1 MASLSG
7 KKQQRKGGV
16 TVTYDEINI
25 GDILI
30 ANPFDKTY
38 RYKVTRK
45 NDRSHRV
52 TVHTVE
58 EYDANLQ
65 RHVPCIGGVYT
76 VLPENFCRK
85 IQKRAVVL

>member
-1 MASLSG
+1 M
-7 KKQQRKGGV
+7 
-16 TVTYDEINI
+16 TYDEINI

-30 ANPFDKTY
+30 ASPNDKTY

-45 NDRSHRV
+45 NDRSRNV
-52 TVHTVE
+52 TVHIVE

-65 RHVPCIGGVYT
+65 RHVPCICGVYT
-76 VLPENFCRK
+76 VQAENFCRK

>member
-1 MASLSG
+1 M
-7 KKQQRKGGV
+7 
-16 TVTYDEINI
+16 TYDEINI

-30 ANPFDKTY
+30 ASPYDKTY

-52 TVHTVE
+52 TVHIVE
-58 EYDANLQ
+58 EYDANLR

-85 IQKRAVVL
+85 IKKRAVVL

>member
-1 MASLSG
+1 M
-7 KKQQRKGGV
+7 
-16 TVTYDEINI
+16 TYDEINI

-30 ANPFDKTY
+30 ASPDDKTY

-45 NDRSHRV
+45 DDRSHSV
-52 TVHTVE
+52 AVYVVE
-58 EYDANLQ
+58 EYDTNLK
-65 RHVPCIGGVYT
+65 RHVSYIGGVYT

>member
-1 MASLSG
+1 M
-7 KKQQRKGGV
+7 

-30 ANPFDKTY
+30 ASPDDKTY

-45 NDRSHRV
+45 DDRSHSV
-52 TVHTVE
+52 AVYVVE
-58 EYDANLQ
+58 EYDANLK
-65 RHVPCIGGVYT
+65 RHVPHIGGVYT

>member
-1 MASLSG
+1 M
-7 KKQQRKGGV
+7 
-16 TVTYDEINI
+16 TYDEINI
-25 GDILI
+25 GDVLI

-45 NDRSHRV
+45 NDHSHSV

-65 RHVPCIGGVYT
+65 RHVPCICNVYT

>member
-1 MASLSG
+1 M
-7 KKQQRKGGV
+7 
-16 TVTYDEINI
+16 TYDEINI
-25 GDILI
+25 GDVLI
-30 ANPFDKTY
+30 GDPDDKMY

-45 NDRSHRV
+45 NDLSHSV
-52 TVHTVE
+52 TVHIVE

-76 VLPENFCRK
+76 VLPENFYRK

>member
-1 MASLSG
+1 M
-7 KKQQRKGGV
+7 

-30 ANPFDKTY
+30 ASPDDKTY

-45 NDRSHRV
+45 DDLSHSV
-52 TVHTVE
+52 SVYVVE
-58 EYDANLQ
+58 EYSANLQ

>member
-1 MASLSG
+1 M
-7 KKQQRKGGV
+7 
-16 TVTYDEINI
+16 TYDEINI

-30 ANPFDKTY
+30 ASPYDKTY

-45 NDRSHRV
+45 NDRSHSV
-52 TVHTVE
+52 TVHIVE

-76 VLPENFCRK
+76 VLPENFSVLPENFYRK

>member
-1 MASLSG
+1 M
-7 KKQQRKGGV
+7 

-30 ANPFDKTY
+30 ASPDDKTY

-45 NDRSHRV
+45 NDLSHSV
-52 TVHTVE
+52 TVHIVE
-58 EYDANLQ
+58 EYDTNLQ
-65 RHVPCIGGVYT
+65 RHVQCIGGVYT
-76 VLPENFCRK
+76 VHEENFCRN

>member
-1 MASLSG
+1 M
-7 KKQQRKGGV
+7 
-16 TVTYDEINI
+16 TYYEINI

-30 ANPFDKTY
+30 ASPYDKTY

-45 NDRSHRV
+45 NDRSRSV
-52 TVHTVE
+52 TVHIVE
-58 EYDANLQ
+58 EYSANLQ

-76 VLPENFCRK
+76 ALSETFCRK

>member
-1 MASLSG
+1 M
-7 KKQQRKGGV
+7 

-30 ANPFDKTY
+30 ASPGDKTY

-45 NDRSHRV
+45 NDCSHRV
-52 TVHTVE
+52 TVHIVE
-58 EYDANLQ
+58 EYDATLQ
-65 RHVPCIGGVYT
+65 RHVPRIGNVYT

-85 IQKRAVVL
+85 IQRRAVVL

>member
-1 MASLSG
+1 M
-7 KKQQRKGGV
+7 

-30 ANPFDKTY
+30 ASPYDKTY

-52 TVHTVE
+52 TVHIVE
-58 EYDANLQ
+58 EYNANLQ
-65 RHVPCIGGVYT
+65 RHVPYIGGVYT
-76 VLPENFCRK
+76 VLPGNFYRK

>member
-1 MASLSG
+1 M
-7 KKQQRKGGV
+7 

-30 ANPFDKTY
+30 ASPYDKTY

-45 NDRSHRV
+45 NDRSRSV
-52 TVHTVE
+52 TVHIVE
-58 EYDANLQ
+58 EYSANLQ
-65 RHVPCIGGVYT
+65 RHVSYIDGVYT
-76 VLPENFCRK
+76 ALPENFYRK

>member
-1 MASLSG
+1 M
-7 KKQQRKGGV
+7 
-16 TVTYDEINI
+16 TYDEINI

-30 ANPFDKTY
+30 ASPDDKTY

-45 NDRSHRV
+45 NDRSHSV
-52 TVHTVE
+52 TVHIVE
-58 EYDANLQ
+58 EYSVNLQ

-76 VLPENFCRK
+76 VQAENFCRK

>member
-1 MASLSG
+1 M
-7 KKQQRKGGV
+7 
-16 TVTYDEINI
+16 TYDEINI

-30 ANPFDKTY
+30 ASPDDKTY

-45 NDRSHRV
+45 DDCSHSV
-52 TVHTVE
+52 AVYVVE
-58 EYDANLQ
+58 EYSANLQ
-65 RHVPCIGGVYT
+65 RHVPRIGGVYT

>member
-1 MASLSG
+1 M
-7 KKQQRKGGV
+7 

-30 ANPFDKTY
+30 ASPDDKTY

-45 NDRSHRV
+45 NDRSRSV
-52 TVHTVE
+52 TVHIVE
-58 EYDANLQ
+58 EYNASLQ
-65 RHVPCIGGVYT
+65 RHVPCICGVYT

>member
-1 MASLSG
+1 M
-7 KKQQRKGGV
+7 
-16 TVTYDEINI
+16 TYDEINI

-30 ANPFDKTY
+30 ASPYDKTY

-45 NDRSHRV
+45 NDCSHSV
-52 TVHTVE
+52 TVHIVE
-58 EYDANLQ
+58 EYIASLQ
-65 RHVPCIGGVYT
+65 RHAPCIGGAYT

>member
-1 MASLSG
+1 M
-7 KKQQRKGGV
+7 
-16 TVTYDEINI
+16 TYEEINI

-30 ANPFDKTY
+30 ASPGDKTY

-45 NDRSHRV
+45 NDRSRSV
-52 TVHTVE
+52 TVHVVE

-65 RHVPCIGGVYT
+65 RHVPCICAVYT

-85 IQKRAVVL
+85 IRKRAVVL

>member
-1 MASLSG
+1 M
-7 KKQQRKGGV
+7 

-30 ANPFDKTY
+30 ASPYDKTY

-45 NDRSHRV
+45 NDRSRSV
-52 TVHTVE
+52 TVHIVE
-58 EYDANLQ
+58 EYSANLQ
-65 RHVPCIGGVYT
+65 RHVPYIGGVYT
-76 VLPENFCRK
+76 VLPETFCRK

>member
-1 MASLSG
+1 M
-7 KKQQRKGGV
+7 
-16 TVTYDEINI
+16 TYDEINI

-30 ANPFDKTY
+30 ASPYDKTY

-45 NDRSHRV
+45 NDCLHSV
-52 TVHTVE
+52 TVHIVE
-58 EYDANLQ
+58 EYDANFQ

-76 VLPENFCRK
+76 VLPGNFCRK